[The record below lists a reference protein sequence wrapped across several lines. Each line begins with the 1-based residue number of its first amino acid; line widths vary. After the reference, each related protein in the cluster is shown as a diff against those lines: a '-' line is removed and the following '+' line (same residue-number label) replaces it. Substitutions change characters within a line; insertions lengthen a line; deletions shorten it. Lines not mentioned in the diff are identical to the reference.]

1 MPIIRI
7 PKKKVGWPSD
17 PPGTRRK
24 KNLQGGDIRAIK
36 VIKKPSNSEGLQTVS
51 NEAGGEVDDL

>member
-1 MPIIRI
+1 MTIRSTWHP
-7 PKKKVGWPSD
+7 PKKK
-17 PPGTRRK
+17 T
-24 KNLQGGDIRAIK
+24 LQGGDIRAIK

>member
-1 MPIIRI
+1 MAPAE
-7 PKKKVGWPSD
+7 
-17 PPGTRRK
+17 K